1 MKNLMNVFIIAFFFM
16 QIANVNAQVVQ
27 RKSDKEYTISGI
39 VIDKEANEEQIGVN
53 IYVES
58 DKMKGTI
65 SDFDGTFSLKANEG
79 DIIIFKYVGYQDY
92 RHTVTKDE
100 ENLKVILQTE
110 ALQLNTV
117 VISASRRKEKIL
129 DAPASITTI
138 DASSIQKKT
147 GTDMGDHLKNISGV
161 YMQKTGINSGTPSI
175 RGFSGYFTSDVL
187 SLSDYRVAKL
197 PNTGLTQYQMLT
209 GGDDDIDRIVV
220 QVDLT

>member
-1 MKNLMNVFIIAFFFM
+1 M
-16 QIANVNAQVVQ
+16 QIANINAQVVQ
-27 RKSDKEYTISGI
+27 RKSDKEFTISGI

-138 DASSIQKKT
+138 DASSIQKKQE
-147 GTDMGDHLKNISGV
+147 LIWA
-161 YMQKTGINSGTPSI
+161 II
-175 RGFSGYFTSDVL
+175 
-187 SLSDYRVAKL
+187 
-197 PNTGLTQYQMLT
+197 
-209 GGDDDIDRIVV
+209 
-220 QVDLT
+220 